1 MTLSRMFRGF
11 SQRELWL
18 YTLILLL
25 ALFTRFW
32 LLGERVMSHD
42 ESLHTRY
49 AYNLY
54 ADGSFQHTPLMHGPI
69 LFHATAFF
77 YFLFGDSDFTARI
90 YTAALGVLVV
100 LMPAL
105 FRPWLGRSGALLASF
120 LLLISPVTLY
130 YHRYIRHDTP
140 SIFFALLLIYAVLMY
155 LNGPLRARRRRH
167 WLLLVAFAMIGNLG
181 SKETAFIY
189 IALVGSFLF
198 LYWLTRLAQMRWQLP
213 GRIVFNFFIVAVL
226 FGALAALGLVVLLTV
241 VPLQS
246 TLTAGA
252 ETGWLATIEART
264 LLVGAG
270 ILLAG
275 LLAVLLLPLR
285 RVFRN
290 AGLGP
295 RHRDVLLV
303 CALALVVC
311 GGLLLVE
318 SVSHSAPQIT
328 DEPVEPLI
336 PGEEAANTVNV
347 VQHLPLIIAWAGAA
361 FTLLAL
367 FVSRRR
373 GWWNALQRF
382 PELDLIIVIGS
393 LILPWATPFLIA
405 MTGAEAT
412 DYSQQGITRALLA
425 LLPLL
430 AVSVGLGLA
439 WDWRRWLPCA
449 LLFYAVFVFFFTTMM
464 TNFNGLA
471 TGLVGSLGYWLEQ
484 QGVRR
489 GNQPQYYYVG
499 VLLPVYEFL
508 PMLGSALAMTT
519 GLGVFWRRRRQQL
532 EAQQPS
538 EEPPAPRQRNAQRL
552 HRLPFL
558 LLLAWWA
565 VLGLFGYTIAGEKMP
580 WLTTHLTL
588 PLILLAAWYF
598 GRVFDA
604 LDLARL
610 RRGGWLALLLLPLLG
625 VTLFQVLQP
634 LWAGGGIFAG
644 LEQQQLARTGSWLGV
659 LVVSIAI
666 LAGLYRI
673 AQRFGWQHFRRL
685 FAVSIFALLALL
697 TARAALRAS
706 FINHDLASEYLV
718 YAHAAPAV
726 KTVLQQLEDTSLRVA
741 DGKGMVFAYDN
752 LVSWPYSWYFRDF
765 SNARYV
771 GDNPTRQV
779 LDDVQA
785 VVLGAGNLGAFEPL
799 LEDRFY
805 RFEYIRMWWPMQDYF
820 GMTAARIANFLDF
833 SPENTQAANLR
844 QAVFDIWW
852 ARDYSELGRQQERSY
867 ALEQWPIADRMVL
880 FLRKDT
886 AARIWDLGVGDG
898 SVLNPLAEVPPNL
911 CNENWQ
917 ALEAHTVFGS
927 AGSGPGQ
934 LQRPIG
940 LAVSADGRIAVS
952 EEFNNR
958 ISLFTLDGEF
968 LGSLAATGEEA
979 LLERPG
985 GLRFGADDNLY
996 VADTW
1001 NYRIQVLGPEGASLR
1016 NWGIPGLYGIEAQT
1030 EPVAGLW
1037 GPRDLVQDAEGQVY
1051 VADTGNKRI
1060 RVYSAQGE
1068 WLRDIGRGGSGPGE
1082 LDEPGGLALH
1092 PDGRLFIADTWNR
1105 RISVFDRDGSFREQ
1119 FPLSA
1124 WYGDQGNRPY
1134 IALDVPRDLLY
1145 VGDPDAGRV
1154 LVLDTAG
1161 NCLGSFGEPGGDF
1174 PAGNRIGTVAG
1185 MAVDAQGGVWLAD
1198 SGSSRILG
1206 FPTFP
1211 LEPAPVEG
1219 VWPPSGP

>member
-1 MTLSRMFRGF
+1 MTLSRMFRRF
-11 SQRELWL
+11 SRRELWL
-18 YTLILLL
+18 YALILML
-25 ALFTRFW
+25 ALITRFW

-90 YTAALGVLVV
+90 YTAALGVMVV

-105 FRPWLGRSGALLASF
+105 FRPWLGRSGALLAST
-120 LLLISPVTLY
+120 LLLISPVSLY
-130 YHRYIRHDTP
+130 YQRYIRHDTP
-140 SIFFALLLIYAVLMY
+140 SIFFALLLLYAVLMY
-155 LNGPLRARRRRH
+155 LNGPLHARRRLH
-167 WLLLVAFAMIGNLG
+167 WLLLVALAMIGNLG

-189 IALVGSFLF
+189 IALLGSFLF
-198 LYWLTRLAQMRWQLP
+198 LYWLTRLAQARWQLP
-213 GRIVFNFFIVAVL
+213 GRTAFNFLIVALL

-241 VPLQS
+241 VPLQT
-246 TLTAGA
+246 TLAAAAQAGWWA
-252 ETGWLATIEART
+252 AIEART
-264 LLVGAG
+264 LLLGLVV
-270 ILLAG
+270 LTVG
-275 LLAVLLLPLR
+275 LLSALLLPLR
-285 RVFRN
+285 RTFRN
-290 AGLGP
+290 ADLGP
-295 RHRDVLLV
+295 RRRDVLLV
-303 CALALVVC
+303 CALALIVC

-318 SVSHSAPQIT
+318 SVSHSAPQLT
-328 DEPVEPLI
+328 NEPVEPHV
-336 PGEEAANTVNV
+336 PGEEAADTVNV
-347 VQHLPLIIAWAGAA
+347 IRQLPLVIAWFGAA
-361 FTLLAL
+361 FILLTLV
-367 FVSRRR
+367 VSHRR
-373 GWWNALQRF
+373 GWWHTLRRY

-393 LILPWATPFLIA
+393 LILPWAAPFLIA
-405 MTGAEAT
+405 LTGAQAT
-412 DYSQQGITRALLA
+412 DYSQEGITRALLA

-430 AVSVGLGLA
+430 AVSIGLGLA

-464 TNFNGLA
+464 TNVNGLA
-471 TGLVGSLGYWLEQ
+471 TGLIGSLGYWLEQ

-499 VLLPVYEFL
+499 LLLPVYEFL

-532 EAQQPS
+532 ALQQPHT
-538 EEPPAPRQRNAQRL
+538 EAPAPLRRRAQRL
-552 HRLPFL
+552 QRLPFL

-588 PLILLAAWYF
+588 PLILLGGWYF

-610 RRGGWLALLLLPLLG
+610 RRGGGLALLLFPLLA

-644 LEQQQLARTGSWLGV
+644 LEQEQLARSGHWLGV
-659 LVVSIAI
+659 LALSGLI
-666 LAGLYRI
+666 LVWLYRLG
-673 AQRFGWQHFRRL
+673 RRYGWPQLRRL
-685 FAVSIFALLALL
+685 FAISLFALLALL

-706 FINHDLASEYLV
+706 FINHDLATEYLV

-726 KTVLQQLEDTSLRVA
+726 KTVLQQLEETSLRVA
-741 DGKGMVFAYDN
+741 DSKGMDFAYDD

-765 SNARYV
+765 SNARFV
-771 GDNPTRQV
+771 GDSPSRQV
-779 LDDVQA
+779 LNEAQA
-785 VVLGAGNLGAFEPL
+785 VLLGAGNLGTFEPL
-799 LEDRFY
+799 LEDRYY

-820 GMTAARIANFLDF
+820 GMSAARIANVLDF
-833 SPENTQAANLR
+833 SPANAQAAALR

-852 ARDYSELGRQQERSY
+852 SRDYSALGRQQGRSY
-867 ALEQWPIADRMVL
+867 ALEQWPVADRMYL

-898 SVLNPLAEVPPNL
+898 QVINPLADLSPNL

-917 ALEAHTVFGS
+917 PLSAHTVIGGVGS
-927 AGSGPGQ
+927 QAGQ
-934 LQRPIG
+934 LLRPIG
-940 LAVSADGRIAVS
+940 LAVSLDGRLAVS
-952 EEFNNR
+952 EEGNNR
-958 ISLFTLDGEF
+958 ISLFTLDGDF
-968 LGSLAATGEEA
+968 LGTLAATGENA

-985 GLRFGADDNLY
+985 GLRFGADGDLY

-1001 NYRIQVLGPEGASLR
+1001 NYRIQVLGTEGESLSA
-1016 NWGIPGLYGIEAQT
+1016 WGEPGLYGLGADT
-1030 EPVAGLW
+1030 LPVTGLW
-1037 GPRDLVQDAEGQVY
+1037 GPRDLALDADGQVY

-1060 RVYSAQGE
+1060 RVYSAQGA
-1068 WLRDIGRGGSGPGE
+1068 WQRDIGSGGSGPGQ
-1082 LDEPGGLALH
+1082 LDEPSGLALH

-1105 RISVFDRDGSFREQ
+1105 RISVFDSDGSFQ
-1119 FPLSA
+1119 HLIPLSA
-1124 WYGDQGNRPY
+1124 WYGEQGNRPY
-1134 IALDVPRDLLY
+1134 LALDVARDLLY

-1161 NCLGSFGEPGGDF
+1161 NCLGSFGEPGGDS
-1174 PAGNRIGTVAG
+1174 PVGSRIGTVAG
-1185 MAVDAQGGVWLAD
+1185 LAIDVQGGVWLAD
-1198 SGSSRILG
+1198 SGSGRILG
-1206 FPTFP
+1206 FPAFP
-1211 LEPAPVEG
+1211 LESAPG
-1219 VWPPSGP
+1219 